1 MLSVS
6 SSYGFLMA
14 GGLNRPASQLRSV
27 TSSPKPLRSDSPTLT
42 KARSASH
49 LSTMATF
56 ATPSRGRTTFDKDSD
71 YLNTIPDPR
80 TPSPGPQGRSPSEG
94 SQDQHPDLSNEVAML
109 STKLINAINY
119 QTNLDDSLQHT
130 RHELDAAKQRVTQLE
145 KETGNYK
152 SMVSKGALVRKSEV
166 DALKQELEESRK
178 QRDIAEKGRKEMEVE
193 LENLTSALF
202 EEANTV
208 SMKPS

>member
-1 MLSVS
+1 
-6 SSYGFLMA
+6 
-14 GGLNRPASQLRSV
+14 
-27 TSSPKPLRSDSPTLT
+27 
-42 KARSASH
+42 
-49 LSTMATF
+49 
-56 ATPSRGRTTFDKDSD
+56 
-71 YLNTIPDPR
+71 
-80 TPSPGPQGRSPSEG
+80 
-94 SQDQHPDLSNEVAML
+94 ML